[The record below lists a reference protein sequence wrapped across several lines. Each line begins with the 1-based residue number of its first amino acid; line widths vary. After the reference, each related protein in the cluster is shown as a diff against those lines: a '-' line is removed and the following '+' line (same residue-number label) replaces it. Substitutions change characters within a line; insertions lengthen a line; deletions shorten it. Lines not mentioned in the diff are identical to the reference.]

1 MNYIDFF
8 DFCAILCVG
17 IFKCRGGK
25 RMALKLLKA
34 VIKNLEFFEDKQ
46 LEIDLI
52 ATKQVNE
59 YEVEDYIVTP
69 LIGRNY
75 ALNTIALIG
84 RNATGKTITAN
95 ILSDVLSIFVGNQ
108 SLSYQKRLV
117 EYFEETCILENY
129 FFYKDKVFKLES
141 TIRKNREEQTVYF
154 EDEKLYEKKVSVST
168 PKKNFLVFD
177 DTSKLVFERK
187 VLEEANPF
195 LKKEDSILSGIISQL
210 KIDTTH
216 VVIDMLEQTNFNILS
231 SYIKEFSQEF
241 IAFLDPSIESFDL
254 SSRVIENDEENVYF
268 TIKYKGS
275 NRAISAKIIE
285 LGNYLSSGTI
295 KGLSIL
301 NNILVILE
309 SGGYLVVDEIEN
321 HFNKAI
327 VIKIIQIFLSDLNK
341 NGATLIFTTHY
352 SEIIDSID
360 RTDSIYINA
369 KEEKIS
375 LKKFSEAAKHFDRVD
390 KKKSN
395 VILSGALN
403 TAPNYKDYVRLHE
416 VLNDT
421 VKAYE

>member
-1 MNYIDFF
+1 
-8 DFCAILCVG
+8 
-17 IFKCRGGK
+17 
-25 RMALKLLKA
+25 MALKLLKA